1 MEELLWSKCMKGPF
15 GKSQGGQTLIE
26 ALVALGAAVIIV
38 SAITIVVISALNNA
52 QFSKNQNLATQF
64 AQQGMEI
71 MRQMRDS
78 NWTTFSDL
86 SEEAYCLDKG
96 SNIPVLK
103 DLTII
108 AGCGHSGQSGQNVD
122 LFAREVD
129 IEGGNSP
136 DCASATKVTVVV
148 SWNDAKCT
156 NSTNLFCHKV
166 ELVSCFSDSRVV
178 PTP

>member
-1 MEELLWSKCMKGPF
+1 MK
-15 GKSQGGQTLIE
+15 GQTLIE

-78 NWTTFSDL
+78 NWGTFDEL
-86 SEEAYCLDKG
+86 SRAYCLDKG
-96 SNIPVLK
+96 SNMPVPK
-103 DLTII
+103 API
-108 AGCGHSGQSGQNVD
+108 AGCGQNVD
-122 LFAREVD
+122 VFVREVD
-129 IEGGNSP
+129 IEKNSSSCS
-136 DCASATKVTVVV
+136 DATKITVIVF
-148 SWNDAKCT
+148 WNDAKCT
-156 NSTNLFCHKV
+156 SSTNLFCHKV